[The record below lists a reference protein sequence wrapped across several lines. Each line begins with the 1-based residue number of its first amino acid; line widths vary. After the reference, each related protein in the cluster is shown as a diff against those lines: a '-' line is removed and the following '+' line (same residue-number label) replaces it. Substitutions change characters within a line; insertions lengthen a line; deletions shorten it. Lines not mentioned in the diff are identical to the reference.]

1 MKMVLYHNA
10 DISDINNIIGKGLL
24 PLSITGNNRWTSGKR
39 ADNSTDMVYLFSPL
53 GKQNSFPKY
62 GAVLIEVE
70 VDNAEKSS
78 LPCTDKNF
86 GKYDEYIVSHVAP
99 EKITRIFIPSIFKN
113 RISGLSEATIS
124 KLVWCEMDAEVFSE
138 YIPNPND
145 PYGCGGTSVYKP
157 VTDNELEVFG
167 KTAPIYVEEFNYF
180 RGINEESEIID
191 LYNIVYKF

>member
-1 MKMVLYHNA
+1 MFLYHNA
-10 DISDINNIIGKGLL
+10 DLKDINDIIKQGLL
-24 PLSITGNNRWTSGKR
+24 PMSVTGNNRWDSGKR
-39 ADNSTDMVYLFSPL
+39 AGNNTDMVYLFSPL

-99 EKITRIFIPSIFKN
+99 EKITRIFIPSIFKH
-113 RISGLSEATIS
+113 RISGLSESTMS
-124 KLVWCEMDAEVFSE
+124 KLVWCEIDAEVFSE
-138 YIPNPND
+138 YIPNPD
-145 PYGCGGTSVYKP
+145 DLYGFGGTTLYRP
-157 VTDNELEVFG
+157 ATDSEIEVFG
-167 KTAPIYVEEFNYF
+167 KTVPIYVEEFNYF
-180 RGINEESEIID
+180 RGIYEETGEMID